1 MAVSSSNLPLEED
14 QNERKIGGPT
24 ITPFWTA
31 SQSIGAT
38 THRQSGSIF
47 SRHDRRAPA
56 SRNRLAENSPG
67 VAIPTTARN
76 LETEISRLKEESAKK
91 DDIIKELEAKN
102 SKMDKRILDLE
113 LGIEFHQT
121 LSSELEMTKTN
132 FRDLEADYENLKLD
146 SASVES
152 NLEAAQQL
160 ATSLGKELEDVRD
173 LLQNAEET
181 VENLRAEN
189 TNLNLSDSIR
199 RSQLSALEAR
209 GRDLES
215 GAVSFKKQ
223 TADLGEEIR
232 ILKEKIALETENRL
246 RAEDQT
252 RLERD
257 LRKSEAEKIQLS
269 SSGDKSSE
277 ELADVRG
284 RLHELTKER
293 EHLLQLLAGGSN
305 RGDASVR
312 RTRECVEAIIE
323 GRDRTEDEP
332 SNSRDEALSENHVPS
347 TAETLDS
354 ELQILSASK
363 RIEHVHVAPPNS
375 LRISIY
381 TCLYLGCG
389 KQFFCPDARQ
399 KCTHKGETP
408 YPGCD
413 KEISSALSSSQGK
426 HGYIERHFRRKA
438 SILPFCTD
446 NVCSDVVSH
455 YGSTSSDSEE
465 RYSSDDSLTRKGGTV
480 DRSTSIFDVAER
492 HTLPKRKRELREE
505 GRPRKAS
512 KTTPVTTKKESI
524 RAIRAARFNYI
535 RESAIDPLEYQKKK
549 VDVGKSN
556 IHGLG
561 LFAGNFIQQ
570 RHIIIEYTGEAIS
583 HEEDKIRETRDKE
596 EGKVL
601 TYRFKLDERTVI
613 DAAAC
618 EGNESRYINHSCRPN
633 SGARTIYLNGRRRLF
648 FYALRDIDVG
658 QEITY
663 DYKFVPETDSSNR
676 IECQCGEESCKGFLN

>member
-1 MAVSSSNLPLEED
+1 
-14 QNERKIGGPT
+14 
-24 ITPFWTA
+24 
-31 SQSIGAT
+31 
-38 THRQSGSIF
+38 
-47 SRHDRRAPA
+47 
-56 SRNRLAENSPG
+56 
-67 VAIPTTARN
+67 
-76 LETEISRLKEESAKK
+76 
-91 DDIIKELEAKN
+91 
-102 SKMDKRILDLE
+102 MDKRILDLQ

-121 LSSELEMTKTN
+121 LSSGLEMTKT
-132 FRDLEADYENLKLD
+132 DLRALEVEYEYLKLD

-160 ATSLGKELEDVRD
+160 ATSLEKKLEDVRD
-173 LLQNAEET
+173 LLQNTEET
-181 VENLRAEN
+181 VEILRAEN
-189 TNLNLSDSIR
+189 TNLKLSNSIR

-209 GRDLES
+209 GKDLES

-223 TADLGEEIR
+223 TADLGKEIR
-232 ILKEKIALETENRL
+232 ILKEKIAQETENCL
-246 RAEDQT
+246 RAEDQM
-252 RLERD
+252 RLAQRD
-257 LRKSEAEKIQLS
+257 LRKSEAEKIQLT
-269 SSGDKSSE
+269 SSGDKLSK

-293 EHLLQLLAGGSN
+293 EHLRQLLAGGGD

-312 RTRECVEAIIE
+312 RTRERVESVIE
-323 GRDRTEDEP
+323 GRDRAEDEP
-332 SNSRDEALSENHVPS
+332 SNSQDEGLSENHVPS
-347 TAETLDS
+347 TGETLDS
-354 ELQILSASK
+354 ELRTLSASK

-375 LRISIY
+375 LRIRIY
-381 TCLYLGCG
+381 TCLYLSCG

-413 KEISSALSSSQGK
+413 KEFSSALSFSQGK

-438 SILPFCTD
+438 SILPFCTN
-446 NVCSDVVSH
+446 NVCSDVASH

-465 RYSSDDSLTRKGGTV
+465 RYSSDDTLTRKGGTV

-492 HTLPKRKRELREE
+492 HALPKRKRELREE
-505 GRPRKAS
+505 GRPRKAPKS
-512 KTTPVTTKKESI
+512 TPVTTKNESI

-535 RESAIDPLEYQKKK
+535 RESAIDPLKYQKKK

-561 LFAGNFIQQ
+561 LFAGDFIQQ
-570 RHIIIEYTGEAIS
+570 RHMIIEYTGEAIS
-583 HEEDKIRETRDKE
+583 HEEDQIREMRDKE

-613 DAAAC
+613 DAAVC

-633 SGARTIYLNGRRRLF
+633 SGARTIHLNGRRRLI
-648 FYALRDIDVG
+648 FYALRDIG
-658 QEITY
+658 AGEEITY
-663 DYKFVPETDSSNR
+663 DYKFVPETDCSNR